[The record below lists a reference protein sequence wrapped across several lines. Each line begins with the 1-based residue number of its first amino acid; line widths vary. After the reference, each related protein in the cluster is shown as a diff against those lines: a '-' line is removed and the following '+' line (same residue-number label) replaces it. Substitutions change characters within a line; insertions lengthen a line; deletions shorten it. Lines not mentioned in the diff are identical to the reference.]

1 MFLPFF
7 YICELRDPSAP
18 RCFSSIALPLAVCH
32 GKEKSPGIFLPFQVC
47 LSLQRPQ
54 ECLLVQVFRIG
65 LPHPPCSCR
74 ASGRTCKRLRRIH
87 LCISRFPSPPK
98 PHLHSPCSLFT
109 LYTPPVPHRFIFLHF
124 YFCIRKPETAHSPMP
139 VSGVSLSV
147 STRCF
152 SFSIHIVS
160 KTQSSFFLS
169 SLSMRSNTMS

>member
-1 MFLPFF
+1 MITSALLSS
-7 YICELRDPSAP
+7 CCSSTGCAP
-18 RCFSSIALPLAVCH
+18 RQRKKHGDFSPIPGLPL
-32 GKEKSPGIFLPFQVC
+32 SPAPAGM
-47 LSLQRPQ
+47 SAGT
-54 ECLLVQVFRIG
+54 G

-147 STRCF
+147 SALSPKLNLLF
-152 SFSIHIVS
+152 SCLPCQCAQIPCHSRRFR
-160 KTQSSFFLS
+160 SSGNGS
-169 SLSMRSNTMS
+169 HG